1 MSRLLSVAILLLIV
15 FFIVRLVKKIAPEL
29 PDEEEEDEDEI
40 DVHQRA
46 LQILLEDGY
55 QIVSMREEISC
66 GIQVDDQTW
75 KADLVADFTVRRDG
89 QTYVVK
95 MREDDEEAPEH
106 VEALRRELLPYYLLY
121 RPAGVLYLDL
131 EDETIQVIH
140 FDIQE
145 RRT

>member
-1 MSRLLSVAILLLIV
+1 MSRLLSVAILLFIV

-29 PDEEEEDEDEI
+29 PDEEDDEDEI

-46 LQILLEDGY
+46 LHLLLDDGY
-55 QIVSMREEISC
+55 QIVSMREEIPC
-66 GIQVDDQTW
+66 GMQVDDESW

-95 MREDDEEAPEH
+95 MREDGAEAPEDAA
-106 VEALRRELLPYYLLY
+106 ELRRELLPYFLLY
-121 RPAGVLYLDL
+121 RPAAVLYMDL